1 MIFKVCQYILTFISR
16 WKRHG
21 PSFDDFPSPKDTL
34 CQVWLKLAMWFL
46 RRFLKLVNV
55 FSLIRY
61 YLPLVKGMAI
71 CVPIYQGCYVSSL
84 VEIGQVIIKKKT
96 LKVGQ
101 FIFAISLLSTLGK
114 GCDPSLNRP
123 ESPSP

>member
-1 MIFKVCQYILTFISR
+1 M
-16 WKRHG
+16 
-21 PSFDDFPSPKDTL
+21 
-34 CQVWLKLAMWFL
+34 
-46 RRFLKLVNV
+46 
-55 FSLIRY
+55 
-61 YLPLVKGMAI
+61 
-71 CVPIYQGCYVSSL
+71 SSL

-123 ESPSP
+123 ESPSPQNALCQVWLKLALWFLKEDENEKSVQTDGLKTDNR